1 MTGVQDLERVS
12 RTRVFFGHQSVGANV
27 LDAVPAVF
35 AAHGMQPPPTV
46 ASRSRPPGPDG
57 SIVHALIGENEKP
70 LVKIADFDSI
80 MRGGMAEQVDVAM
93 MKLCYIDI
101 RADTDVEELFTA
113 YRDTLTAL
121 QRDYPDVSF
130 VAVTVPLT
138 TELRLRTR
146 IKGLVT
152 GSDRFGPAENA
163 RRERLNALVRRAFSD
178 ACRFDLA
185 AVESTAPDGSRVR
198 GSFEGDDYF
207 SLHDGYASDLG
218 HLTADGSRQTAAAWL
233 RSVALATS
241 G

>member
-1 MTGVQDLERVS
+1 MTGVRDLERVA
-12 RTRVFFGHQSVGANV
+12 RTRIFFGHQSVGANV
-27 LDAVPAVF
+27 LDGVPAVF
-35 AAHGMQPPPTV
+35 AAHAMEPPPTV
-46 ASRSRPPGPDG
+46 ESRTGPPGPG
-57 SIVHALIGENEKP
+57 GAIVHALIGENEKP

-113 YRDTLTAL
+113 YQDTLTAL
-121 QRDYPDVSF
+121 QQDYPDVSF

-138 TELRLRTR
+138 TEPSLRTR
-146 IKGLVT
+146 IRGLIT

-163 RRERLNALVRRAFSD
+163 RRERLNTMVRRAFAD

-185 AVESTAPDGSRVR
+185 AAESTAPDGLRVR
-198 GSFEGDDYF
+198 GSVEGDDYF

-218 HLTADGSRQTAAAWL
+218 HLTPEGSRQVAAAWL